1 MFHRFRY
8 AIVTLARGSTA
19 SHLFPISASQNATNA
34 RTRARAQNDPRSRST
49 CHVPVPS
56 GGHRSQQRHDL
67 RRGAIRDVCSRL
79 IGLQISR
86 HGEGTNFGQRPQHQ
100 TRPCAGLH
108 ALNFRC
114 SPIVFSNSGFR
125 CQALREIL
133 AGPTVLS
140 AVRACPPHDGVR
152 RRWWI
157 NVASAVSQ
165 IESSQKIG
173 RSHHRHRPGRDIFSR
188 RTAGTPWSRY
198 CSLRGNLLLRPVE
211 LGSVDPHA
219 VQNDRQLARD
229 GDCGLSEPIALG
241 EPHAPSL

>member
-1 MFHRFRY
+1 
-8 AIVTLARGSTA
+8 V
-19 SHLFPISASQNATNA
+19 
-34 RTRARAQNDPRSRST
+34 
-49 CHVPVPS
+49 
-56 GGHRSQQRHDL
+56 HRSKNDALMSELGQSRQTSSGPAVSLCPLCL
-67 RRGAIRDVCSRL
+67 RMCSLIPGFGVKLSAI
-79 IGLQISR
+79 
-86 HGEGTNFGQRPQHQ
+86 
-100 TRPCAGLH
+100 
-108 ALNFRC
+108 
-114 SPIVFSNSGFR
+114 
-125 CQALREIL
+125 IL

-140 AVRACPPHDGVR
+140 AVGACPPHDGVR

-157 NVASAVSQ
+157 NVASAVSL

-188 RTAGTPWSRY
+188 RTAGILWSRY

>member
-1 MFHRFRY
+1 MFERFYKLSALGRAEDTAALQDFDPADVSY
-8 AIVTLARGSTA
+8 GSFTTDA
-19 SHLFPISASQNATNA
+19 VEA
-34 RTRARAQNDPRSRST
+34 TRACMSAVARSLIPGFGVKLS
-49 CHVPVPS
+49 
-56 GGHRSQQRHDL
+56 
-67 RRGAIRDVCSRL
+67 AI
-79 IGLQISR
+79 
-86 HGEGTNFGQRPQHQ
+86 
-100 TRPCAGLH
+100 
-108 ALNFRC
+108 
-114 SPIVFSNSGFR
+114 
-125 CQALREIL
+125 IL

-140 AVRACPPHDGVR
+140 AVGACPPHDGVR

-157 NVASAVSQ
+157 NVASAVSL

-188 RTAGTPWSRY
+188 RTAGILWSRY